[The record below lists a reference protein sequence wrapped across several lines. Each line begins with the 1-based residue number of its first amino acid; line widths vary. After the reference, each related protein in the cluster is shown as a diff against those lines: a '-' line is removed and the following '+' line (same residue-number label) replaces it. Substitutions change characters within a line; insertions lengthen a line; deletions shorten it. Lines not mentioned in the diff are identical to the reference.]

1 MADIYI
7 IILITMSLD
16 ELLKQRGSLENA
28 ISGCNRQRAA
38 IANALTANK
47 DKKEQLEKD
56 FMVYLQE
63 FEAVNKNKKTITND
77 EFFRKFK
84 INVKYGWEKLIPWKR
99 ELNSSTKSW
108 TRTVSKWPKELINN
122 KIQLFFNI
130 LFEHW
135 ISPEDISEITEIEW
149 NNSPYYLINIE
160 KINKS
165 IFINQSY
172 WEATFVYDSSFFPR
186 QEQLQKSDIK
196 EKCTQINYNEKKEA
210 TVENWEKRILKSLWI
225 N

>member
-1 MADIYI
+1 MWF
-7 IILITMSLD
+7 D
-16 ELLKQRGSLENA
+16 ELLKERGFLQKA
-28 ISGCNRQRAA
+28 ISDNNKQRDE
-38 IANALTANK
+38 IANALNASK
-47 DKKEQLEKD
+47 DKRDKLERD
-56 FMVYLQE
+56 FIMYLQE
-63 FEAVNKNKKTITND
+63 FDAVIKNKKTITND
-77 EFFRKFK
+77 EFFKKFK
-84 INVKYGWEKLIPWKR
+84 INVKHGWEKLSPWKR
-99 ELNSSTKSW
+99 ESNSGTKSW
-108 TRTVSKWPKELINN
+108 TRTISKWPKELIYN

-172 WEATFVYDSSFFPR
+172 GEATFIYDSSFFPR

-196 EKCTQINYNEKKEA
+196 EKCTQINYNEKRQD
-210 TVENWEKRILKSLWI
+210 TVEKWEKRIWKALWI

>member
-1 MADIYI
+1 MWNWFKLDNLKELQQRKT
-7 IILITMSLD
+7 ILIKDISTFNDQIWEIAEAL
-16 ELLKQRGSLENA
+16 NA
-28 ISGCNRQRAA
+28 NESQKA
-38 IANALTANK
+38 
-47 DKKEQLEKD
+47 QLEKE
-56 FMVYLQE
+56 FLSYLQE
-63 FEAVNKNKKTITND
+63 FDNIDKNKKSITNN
-77 EFFRKFK
+77 EFFEKFN
-84 INVKYGWEKLIPWKR
+84 INVKHEWEKLNPWKK
-99 ELNSSTKSW
+99 ESNPGTKSW
-108 TRTVSKWPKELINN
+108 TRTIGKWPRELINN

-172 WEATFVYDSSFFPR
+172 GEATFIYDSSFFPR
-186 QEQLQKSDIK
+186 EKDLKKSEIKQKCI
-196 EKCTQINYNEKKEA
+196 QINYNEQRQD
-210 TVENWEKRILKSLWI
+210 TVEKWEKRIRKALWI